1 MTLVDRLPD
10 AHRGPILPLPP
21 PRIESVGDPRLDPPV
36 WEPAAPDFAA
46 RMRARLIASIGVIAV
61 TAYLIWL
68 LRPSRVGHPALF
80 GVLVVAELF
89 NVAQALGFWWTCAIA
104 RTRRRPP
111 VSADT
116 ARTIDPTFSDVDVDV
131 FIPTYDESVDIVE
144 PTVAAAVRLQGAN
157 VHVALL
163 DDGDR
168 EEMRALA
175 ERHGARYVR
184 RDEHTGAK
192 AGNINHALALTSAPF
207 VLVLDCDHVPHHDF
221 LVHALARFDDGA
233 ESFDLDSGRARH
245 GVAYVQ
251 TPQYYANAGTNRIA
265 EASWSQQSLFFGP
278 IARGKDERGAMFCC
292 GTNVVFRRSALDD
305 IGGFPE
311 DSVTEDFELSI
322 ELHERGWTSAY
333 VPKVLASGLGPEDLA
348 SYVSQQHR
356 WARGCVGALGRVARS
371 SLPWRLKLQYL
382 LSASYF
388 LTGWTVLVYI
398 SMPVFRIL
406 TGAQPI
412 AGAGA
417 DDFIV
422 AFAPYFGLALLAV
435 ATIGGGAYTYSA
447 YALAASTF
455 WVHVHASTKALFRRP
470 SRFVVTPKTTTS
482 DRQWRAAAPPL
493 AAVGLLLVAVVVGL
507 TRDRDAAT
515 LNNVAFALL
524 HIAVLS
530 HGMAAAIV
538 PSTAIITREH
548 DDGAPAP
555 ALGTDRA

>member
-1 MTLVDRLPD
+1 MTLVDHLHDTEDRTPS
-10 AHRGPILPLPP
+10 GTFLPP
-21 PRIESVGDPRLDPPV
+21 SVGVIGDPRLAPPTWDPSP
-36 WEPAAPDFAA
+36 PTRSA
-46 RMRARLIASIGVIAV
+46 RVRARLIAMIGVIAV

-104 RTRRRPP
+104 RRRPP
-111 VSADT
+111 AT
-116 ARTIDPTFSDVDVDV
+116 AATDPTADRAPSDVEVDV

-144 PTVAAAVRLQGAN
+144 PTVAAAVRLRGPK
-157 VHVALL
+157 VRVALL

-168 EEMRALA
+168 REMRALA

-192 AGNINHALALTSAPF
+192 AGNINHALGLTCAPF
-207 VLVLDCDHVPHHDF
+207 VLVLDCDHVPHPDF
-221 LVHALARFDDGA
+221 LVHALARFDAGT
-233 ESFDLDSGRARH
+233 ESFDLDRGRARH

-305 IGGFPE
+305 VGGFPE

-388 LTGWTVLVYI
+388 LTGWTVLVYL

-417 DDFIV
+417 DDFLV
-422 AFAPYFGLALLAV
+422 AFAPYFGMALIAV

-455 WVHVHASTKALFRRP
+455 WVHVHASSKAVLRRP
-470 SRFVVTPKTTTS
+470 SRFVVTPKTATS
-482 DRQWRAAAPPL
+482 DRQWRAAGPPL
-493 AAVGLLLVAVVVGL
+493 AVVALLLIAVVFGL
-507 TRDRDAAT
+507 TQDRDSAT
-515 LNNVAFALL
+515 LNNVAFALF
-524 HIAVLS
+524 HIAVIS

-538 PSTAIITREH
+538 PSTAMITPEH
-548 DDGAPAP
+548 DDGARTP
-555 ALGTDRA
+555 ALATDRA